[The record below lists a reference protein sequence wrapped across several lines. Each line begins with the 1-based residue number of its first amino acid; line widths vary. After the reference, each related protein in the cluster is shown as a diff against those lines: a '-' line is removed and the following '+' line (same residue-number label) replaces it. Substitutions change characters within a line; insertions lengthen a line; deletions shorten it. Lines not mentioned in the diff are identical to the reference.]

1 MLPARLSTIAV
12 VLGAMI
18 LPDFT
23 ALAGEAGES
32 SCPQLCDGWSVSL
45 SGGPGFILYGNAW
58 FDSVRS
64 SKLYPMAD
72 LRVGRVLGPGSRS
85 IFPKEYNYPTV
96 GLGVSFNNLRAI
108 HCTDP
113 THLDNMVDLYGF
125 FERNI
130 IRRPHFSFGYD
141 LIIGL
146 GFTST
151 KYDPFTNPKNELISS
166 PVVFDLGTGLFVK
179 YDLTSHFG
187 IGASLHFRHHSAGK
201 LAFPNCGVNE
211 VLPTVSARYRL
222 CNAAQP
228 ERQNHEQDGEHEEV
242 AGLGELALKVSVG
255 GGINRCLTSW
265 TVLNEMVEDPAQKAL
280 TIDAFPKEFAS
291 FDLSYRYAPRF
302 SSGLGLDLF
311 CASGDYVDAMRK
323 YEAVIVGSEN
333 VATHTYS
340 PFSCGISASQYFH
353 YGDFAIHIGI
363 GIYLWHRTGILEDA
377 GISYERI
384 GMSYSFP
391 RLAGLTLSMNC
402 KCHYF
407 SSAEMMEFGIG
418 IPVKSWKLKISD

>member
-1 MLPARLSTIAV
+1 MLSARFTATAV

-58 FDSVRS
+58 FDSARS
-64 SKLYPMAD
+64 SALYPVAD
-72 LRVGRVLGPGSRS
+72 LRAGRVLGPDSGG

-96 GLGVSFNNLRAI
+96 GLGVSFNNLRAL
-108 HCTDP
+108 HYTGP

-125 FERNI
+125 FERDI
-130 IRRPHFSFGYD
+130 IRRQHFSFGYD
-141 LIIGL
+141 LMAGF

-166 PVVFDLGTGLFVK
+166 PVIFDLGAGLFVK

-211 VLPTVSARYRL
+211 VLPTVSARY
-222 CNAAQP
+222 CFGNAALP
-228 ERQNHEQDGEHEEV
+228 VGKKHESDGTLEEV
-242 AGLGELALKVSVG
+242 AGLSELALTVSAG
-255 GGINRCLTSW
+255 GGVNRCLTSW
-265 TVLNEMVEDPAQKAL
+265 TVLNEMVEDPAQKAR
-280 TIDAFPKEFAS
+280 TIDAFPKGFAS
-291 FDLSYRYAPRF
+291 FELSYRYAPRF

-323 YEAVIVGSEN
+323 YEAVIVGSGN
-333 VATHTYS
+333 VAAHTYS
-340 PFSCGISASQYFH
+340 PFSCGVSASQYFH
-353 YGDFAIHIGI
+353 YGNFAIHIGV
-363 GIYLWHRTGILEDA
+363 GVYFWHRTGMLEDA

-384 GMSYSFP
+384 GVKYSFP

-418 IPVKSWKLKISD
+418 IPVLSWKLKTSD